1 MTINWL
7 DTSLVF
13 LGGLGF
19 FFYGIKQFSSALQ
32 AMSGGL
38 IKKVLAS
45 LTANRIL
52 GVMVGVA
59 LTCLVQSSSVITVM
73 TVGFVNAGMMSLVQA
88 ISIIFGSNIGTTITG
103 WIIAIKI
110 GKYGIHMIGLGALPM
125 LFLKDERWKKLGSI
139 LFALGLIFI
148 GLETMSGAFKPLRSD
163 PGFLQSL
170 TWFSAETTLSLIAT
184 IGMGCLLTMLIQ
196 SSSAMLGI
204 TIALAS
210 TGAISFQ
217 TAAALV
223 LGENLGT
230 TITALLASVGTST
243 DARRTALAHAIFNL
257 SGVGIMV
264 VIFPY
269 YIDLVEYSIPQI
281 ADFVAADGS
290 KPYIAA
296 HIAASHSLFNIS
308 AALVF
313 LPFLRLLA
321 SLVTWLIPAPD
332 HREPGKL
339 QMVGDPQSISPVLAI
354 SQAHVEIVKMS
365 VVTQKLVQ
373 YTREYILDEG
383 NGDLRDKIY
392 KYEEITDN
400 MQKEIL
406 LFLCQVM
413 QGPLSR
419 DQSLKTNALLS
430 IADDLESIGDYCQN
444 LARFRKRL
452 SDNQHGLMQETR
464 EELEAFLDLIQ
475 EAFGVISTEL
485 QTPSSVS
492 VDRFDQFMRRLK
504 EQANSIRDKHL
515 QRIQEG
521 AYQPLSGL
529 TFADMVVAMRKIS
542 GHLAGINKAV
552 DSFAGKL
559 SKMQ

>member
-1 MTINWL
+1 
-7 DTSLVF
+7 
-13 LGGLGF
+13 
-19 FFYGIKQFSSALQ
+19 
-32 AMSGGL
+32 MSGGL
-38 IKKVLAS
+38 IKKALGS
-45 LTANRIL
+45 LTSNRVL

-73 TVGFVNAGMMSLVQA
+73 TVGFVNAGMMTLVQA
-88 ISIIFGSNIGTTITG
+88 ISVIFGSNIGTTITG

-110 GKYGIHMIGLGALPM
+110 GKYGIHLVGLGALPM
-125 LFLKDERWKKLGSI
+125 MFLKDERWKKLGSI
-139 LFALGLIFI
+139 VFALGLIFF
-148 GLETMSGAFKPLRSD
+148 GLQTMSGAFKPLRTD
-163 PGFLQSL
+163 PDFLQSL
-170 TWFSAETTLSLIAT
+170 TLFSADTTLSLVAT
-184 IGMGCLLTMLIQ
+184 IGMGCLLTMAIQ

-223 LGENLGT
+223 LGENIGT
-230 TITALLASVGTST
+230 TITALLAAIGTST
-243 DARRTALAHAIFNL
+243 DARRTALAHGIFNL
-257 SGVGIMV
+257 TGVGIMV

-269 YIDLVEYSIPQI
+269 YVDFVDYLIPNL
-281 ADFVAADGS
+281 ADFTDADGS

-296 HIAASHSLFNIS
+296 HIAASHSLFNVCAALAFLPLLRTL
-308 AALVF
+308 AALV
-313 LPFLRLLA
+313 
-321 SLVTWLIPAPD
+321 TWVIPAPD

-339 QMVGDPQSISPVLAI
+339 LMVGDPQTISPVLAI

-365 VVTQKLVQ
+365 DVTQKLMR
-373 YTREYILDEG
+373 YTRGFILDEG
-383 NGDLRDKIY
+383 NGELREKVY

-419 DQSLKTNALLS
+419 EQSLKTSALLS

-444 LARFRKRL
+444 LTRFRKRL
-452 SDNQHGLMQETR
+452 SDNQHGLMEETR
-464 EELEAFLDLIQ
+464 KELETFLDLIQ
-475 EAFGVISTEL
+475 EAFGVIATEL

-504 EQANSIRDKHL
+504 EQANEIRDKHL

-559 SKMQ
+559 SKAQQ